1 MNSYKCSQ
9 CGLTNWVTTE
19 FCKKCK
25 APNPQ
30 FVYTQQ
36 TAPFA
41 ANPQYDGY
49 SNQQNYQQQNY
60 NPYQSQTDFSAP
72 PPPNT
77 FGNSAGTANYGQY
90 QPTNYG
96 QQTHRGYNQ
105 NYLSDSDRIDLQ
117 NAQRKIRK
125 AWVAGAVI
133 TSLTVLA
140 AVIFSIIVSN
150 QARGQLKTVGSSPE
164 LILSAIIFGGLSI
177 GVYCRSRVCALLLC
191 TIYILEKIWAIA
203 VTGKIAGILI
213 GLLFIYYFVGGVQ
226 GTFDYHRIIK
236 GRR

>member
-25 APNPQ
+25 SPNPQ

-36 TAPFA
+36 TAAFTDD
-41 ANPQYDGY
+41 PQYDGY

-60 NPYQSQTDFSAP
+60 DPYRNPTDYSAP
-72 PPPNT
+72 PPPNA

-96 QQTHRGYNQ
+96 QQPYQGYDQ
-105 NYLSDSDRIDLQ
+105 SYLSDSDRLELQ

-125 AWVAGAVI
+125 AWIAGAVV
-133 TSLTVLA
+133 TGLSLLVAVL
-140 AVIFSIIVSN
+140 FSILVSG
-150 QARGQLKTVGSSPE
+150 QTRGQLKTVGNSSE
-164 LILSAIIFGGLSI
+164 LILSAIVFGGLSI
-177 GVYCRSRVCALLLC
+177 GIYRRSRICAALLC
-191 TIYILEKIWAIA
+191 TIYILEKIWTIA
-203 VTGKIAGILI
+203 VTGKVAGIAI

-226 GTFDYHRIIK
+226 GTFDYHRIMK
-236 GRR
+236 GKR